1 MPASP
6 TPLASMRAPTAPL
19 RIAVI
24 GAGISGL
31 SCAWLLGQRHDV
43 TLFEAAD
50 RLGGHAHTVEIPSP
64 GGPISVDM
72 GFIVYNEVN
81 YPNLTALF
89 RHLGTPTKPADMS
102 LAISLDD
109 GDLEYGSKSL
119 ASLFAQPSALLRPRF
134 WSMLRDLNRFYRSAP
149 GHLATLDPV
158 ISLSEYLRTQGYG
171 AALQQ
176 DHLLPMAAAIWSAS
190 IEGVGDHPAAAFI
203 RFFENH
209 DLLRFV
215 GRRTWRTVDGGSQRY
230 VDGLVQAFQGRTRL
244 AARIKAVRRQ
254 EDSVRIVEADGRETI
269 FDQVVFATHAPTTL
283 GLLADADARERALLG
298 AFRYTSNEVVL
309 HQDRRLMPRRR
320 LAWASWNHLG
330 RRDDPASGCVSYWM
344 NHLQSLPQTPP
355 LFVTLNPHIEPRGE
369 LVHETR
375 SFEHPHFDAAALNA
389 QKALWSLQGS
399 RRAWFC
405 GAYFGAGFHEDGL
418 QAGLAVAEQLGG
430 VRRPWRVAH
439 ESDRITIAS
448 PDLEQAA

>member
-1 MPASP
+1 MPATLLP
-6 TPLASMRAPTAPL
+6 FAAETHRPKPL

-24 GAGISGL
+24 GSGISGL
-31 SCAWLLGQRHDV
+31 SCAWLLSQGHEV
-43 TLFEAAD
+43 TLFEATD
-50 RLGGHAHTVEIPSP
+50 RLGGHAHTVEVPAPGAPIP
-64 GGPISVDM
+64 VDM

-89 RHLGTPTKPADMS
+89 GHLDAPTKPADMS

-109 GDLEYGSKSL
+109 GELEYGSKSL
-119 ASLFAQPSALLRPRF
+119 ASLFAQPSVLLRPRF
-134 WSMLRDLNRFYRSAP
+134 WSMLRDLNRFYRTAP

-158 ISLSEYLRTQGYG
+158 ISLSEYLREHGYG
-171 AALQQ
+171 AALRQ

-190 IEGVGDHPAAAFI
+190 IEGAGEHPAAAFI

-215 GRRTWRTVDGGSQRY
+215 GRRSWRTVDGGSRAY
-230 VDGLVQAFQGRTRL
+230 VDRLAQAFQGSTRL
-244 AARIKAVRRQ
+244 SARIETVQRLEDRVRLI
-254 EDSVRIVEADGRETI
+254 EHGGRATE
-269 FDQVVFATHAPTTL
+269 FDHVVFATHAPTTL
-283 GLLADADARERALLG
+283 QLLADADARERALLG
-298 AFRYTSNEVVL
+298 AFRYTPNQVML

-330 RRDDPASGCVSYWM
+330 RRDDPTSGCVSYWM
-344 NHLQSLPQTPP
+344 NHLQSLRQSPP
-355 LFVTLNPHIEPRGE
+355 LFVTLNPHLEPREE
-369 LVHETR
+369 LIHETR
-375 SFEHPHFDAAALNA
+375 TFEHPHFDAAALTA
-389 QKALWSLQGS
+389 QKDLWSLQGE

-430 VRRPWRVAH
+430 VRRPWSVAH
-439 ESDRITIAS
+439 ESDRIALAS
-448 PDLEQAA
+448 PGLERAA